1 MSAHELVLTDADLAR
16 LVRELDMEI
25 IEILRDG
32 QRFSLP
38 PGDMVLEAGDLLK
51 VRCAVDKI
59 RALKDRANISVKPTV
74 QLAGDDLRARGTS
87 LVELVITATSPL
99 NGQTLREADL
109 LRKYR
114 AVPLAVRHREDV
126 VHERLHDIELRS
138 GDVILAEV
146 KTHYIATLKK
156 LEREPDSPFAI
167 LTEQEGIAAF
177 DRTRF
182 TIVAAVIAAVV
193 IGSSLDLVP
202 GGVMM
207 ATLAATIIV
216 VLTRCLTMKEVYE
229 AIEWKVIFL
238 MAGAFSLGAGMHNSG
253 LDLRLAGGLV
263 DLLGPWGPVAVM
275 SGLYLFTSL
284 LTELMSNTAT
294 AALVTPIAIGM
305 AQQMDKSPV
314 PFVMAVTFAAS
325 ASFMTPIGYQTNAMV
340 YGAGQY
346 RYVDFLK
353 VGAPLHLLFWVLA
366 TLLLPEFYP
375 F

>member
-1 MSAHELVLTDADLAR
+1 M
-16 LVRELDMEI
+16 
-25 IEILRDG
+25 
-32 QRFSLP
+32 
-38 PGDMVLEAGDLLK
+38 
-51 VRCAVDKI
+51 
-59 RALKDRANISVKPTV
+59 
-74 QLAGDDLRARGTS
+74 
-87 LVELVITATSPL
+87 ELVITATSPL

>member
-1 MSAHELVLTDADLAR
+1 M
-16 LVRELDMEI
+16 
-25 IEILRDG
+25 
-32 QRFSLP
+32 
-38 PGDMVLEAGDLLK
+38 
-51 VRCAVDKI
+51 
-59 RALKDRANISVKPTV
+59 
-74 QLAGDDLRARGTS
+74 
-87 LVELVITATSPL
+87 
-99 NGQTLREADL
+99 
-109 LRKYR
+109 
-114 AVPLAVRHREDV
+114 
-126 VHERLHDIELRS
+126 
-138 GDVILAEV
+138 
-146 KTHYIATLKK
+146 
-156 LEREPDSPFAI
+156 
-167 LTEQEGIAAF
+167 GIASISW
-177 DRTRF
+177 DT
-182 TIVAAVIAAVV
+182 T
-193 IGSSLDLVP
+193 S